1 MSNLGLPTALKPVGI
16 INEQNTCFLN
26 STFQALSATRP
37 LISLMTWSPT
47 SSLDPSPALA
57 KPSFSPDRVP
67 ALQPSAFDPPLYD
80 LLPVTRA
87 FLNNLH
93 KAWKGKE
100 ADEQKSISLRTLLR
114 ELARKYDQYD
124 DFRQQDSHELLRHL
138 LDSMEMEEKDVIKR
152 VQPAALDQKATV
164 PDRLV
169 PFVDV
174 LFGGSLASIVVC
186 DTCKSVCFY
195 CWTLEL
201 IQVSHTYEGFL
212 DISLSLKADEPRSR
226 KRDKFRALFR
236 PKKSAVSDT
245 EASDTE
251 HTPASRRTS
260 MDDELGRSSSLKF
273 VKAFRKKA
281 KSEVSLEEEPPKVLQ
296 SAYIERILTPHEHGS
311 DGLVESLR
319 QFTSVELLEGDNAF
333 ACKKCWKNARDP
345 GARDASDSEASDEE
359 PPSLPVRPQPN
370 RRKST
375 HFVLRRAYKRYM
387 IASPPEILVF
397 HLKRFRQTQ
406 KGLAF
411 TSFYDLKKIDD
422 FIPFPEELDLAQFM
436 APNRA
441 DYKGEHPPYL
451 DWPPEGPTIPS
462 VPYKLYAIVVH
473 LGTMIGGHYV
483 AYVLVDPNRMFGDA
497 ATPSGKRVWCYC
509 SDTTIRLASIDEV
522 LGARA
527 YMCFV
532 SNLQATFAKCQY
544 EKA

>member
-47 SSLDPSPALA
+47 SSLDPGPNLA
-57 KPSFSPDRVP
+57 RPSFSPDRVP

-100 ADEQKSISLRTLLR
+100 SDEQKSISLRTLLR

-152 VQPAALDQKATV
+152 VQPEALDLKATV
-164 PDRLV
+164 PERLV
-169 PFVDV
+169 SFVDV

-186 DTCKSVCFY
+186 DTCKSVCPSAFQ
-195 CWTLEL
+195 L

-226 KRDKFRALFR
+226 KRDKLKALFR
-236 PKKSAVSDT
+236 PKPKSAVSDT
-245 EASDTE
+245 EVSDTE
-251 HTPASRRTS
+251 PNPPSRRQS
-260 MDDELGRSSSLKF
+260 MDDDRSEHSLGRTSSLKF
-273 VKAFRKKA
+273 VKAFRKKGR
-281 KSEVSLEEEPPKVLQ
+281 SEVSLDELPVKDVKGNTAQ
-296 SAYIERILTPHEHGS
+296 SAYMERILTPHEHETR

-333 ACKKCWKNARDP
+333 ACKRCWKISRDHSVQEEPDDDP
-345 GARDASDSEASDEE
+345 GSASDEE
-359 PPSLPVRPQPN
+359 PPTLPVGRPHPS

-387 IASPPEILVF
+387 IASSPEILVF

-422 FIPFPEELDLAQFM
+422 FIPFPEELDLAPFM
-436 APNRA
+436 APDRQ
-441 DYKGEHPPYL
+441 DYKGEHPAYL
-451 DWPPEGPTIPS
+451 DWAEGPTVAPS
-462 VPYKLYAIVVH
+462 PYRLY
-473 LGTMIGGHYV
+473 G
-483 AYVLVDPNRMFGDA
+483 
-497 ATPSGKRVWCYC
+497 
-509 SDTTIRLASIDEV
+509 E
-522 LGARA
+522 
-527 YMCFV
+527 
-532 SNLQATFAKCQY
+532 
-544 EKA
+544 